1 MYIECM
7 TDRKRQIERLFKQ
20 HYRAMFRLASFLL
33 HDDEESMDIVH
44 DVFARLLADRRP
56 LQEATAEAF
65 LLSCVRNQCL
75 NVMRDRKIDE
85 RARQLLMLESEVSSR
100 DAEDIEA
107 EISALHQGVADLEP
121 PVCREVIVLHY
132 RYGLTF
138 REIAERLN
146 VSETTVY
153 KHLRSALDQLRL
165 TLTPPER

>member
-1 MYIECM
+1 M

-20 HYRAMFRLASFLL
+20 HYRAMFRLASILL
-33 HDDEESMDIVH
+33 HNDEESMDIVH

-85 RARQLLMLESEVSSR
+85 RARQLLMLENEISSR
-100 DAEDIEA
+100 EDIEA

-138 REIAERLN
+138 REIAERLS

>member
-1 MYIECM
+1 M

-20 HYRAMFRLASFLL
+20 HYRAMYRLASILL

-56 LQEATAEAF
+56 RQEATAEAF

-85 RARQLLMLESEVSSR
+85 RARQLLLLESEVSSR
-100 DAEDIEA
+100 EAEDIEA
-107 EISALHQGVADLEP
+107 EISEP